1 MNGSE
6 GNVFRKTDQDVIT
19 YNFVKYKTRLLAF
32 FLVYNGFTT
41 FFRYIS
47 FILFGRAT
55 YATYSFLGLSL
66 ILLFFLF
73 YRFPREKIGI
83 QMLKALFVVAGIYIF
98 NYFIFS
104 NTRQYY
110 NEYSDNLIEVV
121 ILGIPTMVLISEF
134 DNPILLLKEL
144 RPMLRILSALLPII
158 YLLGADT
165 VYSPMEWGN
174 RCYRIALLYFLCF
187 KVDKE
192 SNKPFEGLLL
202 VIIIAFST
210 LGGRQSLVF
219 MIVGMVLITIIK
231 PQKTPKDVFII
242 FTMIIIAVFVILF
255 YQSIL
260 ELLKYIISEF
270 NINSRSLS
278 KLADESLFDTSNR
291 ESIYLYSRQIISVN
305 RFSINGL
312 FADRLFLRQ
321 YRHGI
326 AYAHNFVYEL
336 LIDYG
341 LLVGSTIIAFL
352 IIGIIRAFFRCKKEN
367 KAFFITIFIISFA
380 KLIVSSSIVIEP
392 GTLVC
397 IGLMVNKRI
406 KNPIKRKFLCFR

>member
-73 YRFPREKIGI
+73 YRFPRKKIGI
-83 QMLKALFVVAGIYIF
+83 QMLKALLVVAGIYIF

-121 ILGIPTMVLISEF
+121 ILGIPTMVLISEL

-158 YLLGADT
+158 YLLGANT

-202 VIIIAFST
+202 VIIFA
-210 LGGRQSLVF
+210 
-219 MIVGMVLITIIK
+219 
-231 PQKTPKDVFII
+231 
-242 FTMIIIAVFVILF
+242 MIIIAVFVILL

-260 ELLKYIISEF
+260 ELLKYILSEF

-321 YRHGI
+321 YRLGI